1 MNKIE
6 IQSEKLWCV
15 KMGKKKV
22 QVKEF
27 ILMLKDV
34 VIKLIKKVKKLEDLM
49 EEFDARLSD
58 LEDRVSKIEN
68 KIKELEKA
76 KMPIKAAIQERKST
90 LLEELEKLGIPPL
103 ETPEKEELSLPPP
116 GSPVNV
122 LPEAKEIL
130 GEISLEGI
138 KEEKQ
143 NVKTP
148 TATTSATHPSTSPA
162 MLPTGGLKEAT
173 REEILKDKDELIK
186 ALEDLDVI

>member
-1 MNKIE
+1 
-6 IQSEKLWCV
+6 
-15 KMGKKKV
+15 MGKKKV

-34 VIKLIKKVKKLEDLM
+34 VIKLIKKVKKLEELM

-58 LEDRVSKIEN
+58 LEDRVSRIEN

-76 KMPIKAAIQERKST
+76 KVPTKAVVSERKST
-90 LLEELEKLGIPPL
+90 LLEELEKLGLPPL
-103 ETPEKEELSLPPP
+103 ETTEKEELSLPPP
-116 GSPVNV
+116 RGPVSV
-122 LPEAKEIL
+122 LPEVKEIL
-130 GEISLEGI
+130 GEISLGAV
-138 KEEKQ
+138 KEEEK
-143 NVKTP
+143 P
-148 TATTSATHPSTSPA
+148 SAETAVPLTETSSTRSPTSPT